1 MVFRCSRGGFDME
14 DRGMTTRSNR
24 RRAERT
30 LADFRRRLE
39 SLDADEIRLML
50 ERRRVRSAERIALAK
65 QRLAELEQTAEVPP
79 TAAARP
85 PAKLRTAPAGPG
97 IAPAPGVKGRDQA
110 DQKRPAEA
118 DSAFAAGAT
127 VAGRGMLPGREVGR
141 ILRVGLGLAS
151 IAALALFMGR
161 R

>member
-1 MVFRCSRGGFDME
+1 VVFRCSYGGFDME
-14 DRGMTTRSNR
+14 DPGMTTRSNR

-50 ERRRVRSAERIALAK
+50 ERRRVRSSERVALAK
-65 QRLAELEQTAEVPP
+65 RRLAELEQAVQVPP

-85 PAKLRTAPAGPG
+85 QARLRTASVGPKTT
-97 IAPAPGVKGRDQA
+97 PNDQHRA
-110 DQKRPAEA
+110 DDKRPAEA
-118 DSAFAAGAT
+118 ESTFAA
-127 VAGRGMLPGREVGR
+127 VVGR
-141 ILRVGLGLAS
+141 AGMPRARQLGRVLRVGLGLAS
-151 IAALALFMGR
+151 IAALALFVGR

>member
-1 MVFRCSRGGFDME
+1 VVFRCSYGGFDME
-14 DRGMTTRSNR
+14 DPGMTTRSNR

-50 ERRRVRSAERIALAK
+50 ERRRVRSSERVALAK
-65 QRLAELEQTAEVPP
+65 RRLAELEQAVQVPP

-85 PAKLRTAPAGPG
+85 QARLRTASVGPKTTPAR
-97 IAPAPGVKGRDQA
+97 GVNGQDQA
-110 DQKRPAEA
+110 DDKRPAEA
-118 DSAFAAGAT
+118 ESAFAG
-127 VAGRGMLPGREVGR
+127 VVGR
-141 ILRVGLGLAS
+141 AGMPPARQLGQVLRVGLGLAS
-151 IAALALFMGR
+151 IAALALFVGR

>member
-1 MVFRCSRGGFDME
+1 ME
-14 DRGMTTRSNR
+14 DQGMTTRSNR

-50 ERRRVRSAERIALAK
+50 ERRRVRSAERVALAR
-65 QRLAELEQTAEVPP
+65 QRLAELEQAPQARP

-85 PAKLRTAPAGPG
+85 QAQLSTAAAGPQT
-97 IAPAPGVKGRDQA
+97 APAPGVNGSDQA
-110 DQKRPAEA
+110 DEERPAE
-118 DSAFAAGAT
+118 DESAF
-127 VAGRGMLPGREVGR
+127 VAVIGRAGMLHARQVGR
-141 ILRVGLGLAS
+141 VLRIGLGLAS
-151 IAALALFMGR
+151 LAALALFMGR